1 MQMLY
6 PFTGSIQQYIECV
19 DRSEEPERCRPANC
33 PQCESKQKMVAHG
46 FYRRT
51 VMDLNVDCEIR
62 VRRYL
67 CGTCRRTVSLL
78 PEFVLPYLRFTI
90 RLIGLFLKARL
101 AEGQTLKAAAEVA
114 HQAGMPY
121 QRGQQW
127 VARFRRQAE
136 NVSAALAELVRPVVA
151 SDFVARAIGMLEQ
164 TGWIAAHR
172 FLFEQLRA
180 HLLGWPEF
188 LAPAGVAITIRKAVR
203 TSGVSPQSTCMDS
216 ESPPS

>member
-6 PFTGSIQQYIECV
+6 PIAGTIQQYIEGV
-19 DRSEEPERCRPANC
+19 DRSQETERCRPANC
-33 PQCESKQKMVAHG
+33 PQCESKEKMVSHG
-46 FYRRT
+46 FYSRT
-51 VMDLNVDCEIR
+51 VVDLDVDCEIR

-136 NVSAALAELVRPVVA
+136 NVSAALAGVVRPVVA
-151 SDFVARAIGMLEQ
+151 SDFVAKAIGMLEE
-164 TGWIAAHR
+164 TGWVRGHR

-180 HLLGWPEF
+180 HLLG
-188 LAPAGVAITIRKAVR
+188 
-203 TSGVSPQSTCMDS
+203 
-216 ESPPS
+216 